1 MGPSVSIIHRL
12 WLVVKRCDGSPEFEV
27 VMLRTNKFP
36 EVFDVH
42 GNLVRL
48 VAVAPGEVTCLRCG
62 ETSGGDHC
70 ERCGAA
76 RGGREKTTMVATV
89 SYLHPDEYRIEQ

>member
-1 MGPSVSIIHRL
+1 MKANRYPEP
-12 WLVVKRCDGSPEFEV
+12 VV
-27 VMLRTNKFP
+27 
-36 EVFDVH
+36 DVH

-48 VAVAPGEVTCLRCG
+48 VVVALGEVTCLRCG

-76 RGGREKTTMVATV
+76 RGGREKTVMVATV
-89 SYLHPDEYRIEQ
+89 SYLNPEEYRTEQ